1 MKRFE
6 AFILAFIGVLSVKA
20 NSIDSLF
27 YHVPQRILPLLESNA
42 RLDMLD
48 LYNYGMAAR
57 AENIFGGTSQM
68 LEKERD
74 FVRIRLT
81 DVSEWE
87 LKILPASP
95 DTIFCVVH
103 TLKGLAGNSKVT
115 FYGNNWRPLEM
126 TMPELGVEDFWAETD
141 SLSKEKRKEWHE
153 RLSPPAVEAHWSA
166 HDNRLEY
173 TLSLAPLNRIEREE
187 VVPFLRSRTYG
198 WVEGRFVSLT
208 D

>member
-1 MKRFE
+1 MKKIG
-6 AFILAFIGVLSVKA
+6 AFILAFTAVLCTRA

-27 YHVPQRILPLLESNA
+27 CHVPQNILPLLESNA

-48 LYNYGMAAR
+48 LYNCGMAAR

-68 LEKERD
+68 LAKGHD

-87 LKILPASP
+87 LKVLPSSP
-95 DTIFCVVH
+95 DTILCVVH
-103 TLKGLAGNSKVT
+103 TLKGVAGDSEVA
-115 FYGNNWRPLEM
+115 FYGSNWSKLEM
-126 TMPELGVEDFWAETD
+126 TMPELKMEEFWTATD
-141 SLSKEKRKEWHE
+141 SLPGEKLQEWHE
-153 RLSPPAVEAHWSA
+153 RLSPLAVEAHWA
-166 HDNRLEY
+166 EHENKLEY

-187 VVPFLRSRTYG
+187 VTPYLRSRAYG
-198 WVEGRFVSLT
+198 WVDGRFVSLP